1 MEKRER
7 KEEGGEERGEV
18 VVVGG
23 GFHMVDNLQVSEI
36 SLSNSRT

>member
-18 VVVGG
+18 VGG
-23 GFHMVDNLQVSEI
+23 GRYHMVDNLQVSEI

>member
-7 KEEGGEERGEV
+7 KEEGGEERGKV
-18 VVVGG
+18 VG